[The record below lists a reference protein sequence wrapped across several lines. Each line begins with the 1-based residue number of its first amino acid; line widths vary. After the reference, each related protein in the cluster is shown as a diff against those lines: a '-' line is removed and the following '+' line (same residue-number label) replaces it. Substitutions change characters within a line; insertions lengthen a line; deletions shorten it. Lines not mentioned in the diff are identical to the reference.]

1 MFDLNMNSPND
12 RIVIVAYSNSS
23 IKNLES
29 FGINIIQKGRL
40 II

>member
-12 RIVIVAYSNSS
+12 RIVIVAHSNSS
-23 IKNLES
+23 IKNLEPLK
-29 FGINIIQKGRL
+29 FNIINKRGL